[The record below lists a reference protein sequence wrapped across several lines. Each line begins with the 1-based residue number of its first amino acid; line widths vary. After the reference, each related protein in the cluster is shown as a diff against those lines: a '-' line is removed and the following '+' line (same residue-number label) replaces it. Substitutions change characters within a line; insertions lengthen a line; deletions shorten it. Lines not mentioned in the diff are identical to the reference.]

1 MHLLTG
7 VDILIAWTN
16 GHVAVGE
23 HFFDSVIGFFGI
35 AKVVDQTS
43 DQNPITIVECVDAN
57 ASNVG
62 IDPTGFGH
70 QFITDIVDF
79 LTDFY
84 KGMEAG
90 KDLIDTGLVEDREI
104 RIV

>member
-1 MHLLTG
+1 M
-7 VDILIAWTN
+7 
-16 GHVAVGE
+16 
-23 HFFDSVIGFFGI
+23 
-35 AKVVDQTS
+35 
-43 DQNPITIVECVDAN
+43 DAN
-57 ASNVG
+57 ARNVG

-70 QFITDIVDF
+70 QFITDIADF
-79 LTDFY
+79 LTGFY